1 MKMTEYTLRLIDICP
16 KKLGA
21 GPTAKKIFN
30 EINNYEEVVLNFE
43 DIEFMSR
50 SFAQEY
56 AVQKYYSQSKIT
68 EINMDSS
75 IKKLLEVIQKD
86 FEQTCLR

>member
-1 MKMTEYTLRLIDICP
+1 MKMTKYTLRLIDKCP
-16 KKLGA
+16 RKLGA

-30 EINNYEEVVLNFE
+30 EINKYEEVILNFE
-43 DIEFMSR
+43 EIKFMSR

-56 AVQKYYSQSKIT
+56 TVQKHFSQSKIT
-68 EINMDSS
+68 EINMDIS
-75 IKKLLEVIQKD
+75 IKKLLEVVQKD